1 MPIYEYQC
9 QQCQSRY
16 EQIVRGPGDRIAC
29 PQCGSSRKTLQ
40 FSVFS
45 SPRDANSSG
54 APASSA
60 SSTSDSSSSAGGCG
74 CTPSSCGC
82 H

>member
-1 MPIYEYQC
+1 MPIYEYLC
-9 QQCQSRY
+9 DDCRTRY
-16 EQIVRGPGDRIAC
+16 EKIVRGNGDAIAC
-29 PQCGSSRKTLQ
+29 PKCGSARNTLQ

-45 SPRDANSSG
+45 SPRDAGFSG
-54 APASSA
+54 AS
-60 SSTSDSSSSAGGCG
+60 SSTASDSAAGSGCG

>member
-1 MPIYEYQC
+1 MPIYEYTCNDC
-9 QQCQSRY
+9 QARY
-16 EQIVRGPGDRIAC
+16 EQIVRGNGDGVAC
-29 PQCGSSRKTLQ
+29 PKCGSARKTLQ

-45 SPRDANSSG
+45 SPREAGSNGEST
-54 APASSA
+54 SSA
-60 SSTSDSSSSAGGCG
+60 SGSVCG

>member
-1 MPIYEYQC
+1 MPIYEYIC
-9 QQCQSRY
+9 NECHVLY
-16 EQIVRGPGDRIAC
+16 ERVVRGNGDEVEC
-29 PQCGSSRKTLQ
+29 PKCGSARKTLQ

-45 SPRDANSSG
+45 SPRVEGSSVESS
-54 APASSA
+54 SSA
-60 SSTSDSSSSAGGCG
+60 SSSGCG

>member
-1 MPIYEYQC
+1 MPIYEYVC
-9 QQCQSRY
+9 DDCDSHY
-16 EQIVRGPGDRIAC
+16 EQIVRGNGDRVAC
-29 PQCGSSRKTLQ
+29 PKCGSGRKTLQ

-45 SPRDANSSG
+45 SPRDADSRSTSSSG
-54 APASSA
+54 TP
-60 SSTSDSSSSAGGCG
+60 DSEAGSGCG

>member
-1 MPIYEYQC
+1 MPIYEYICDDC
-9 QQCQSRY
+9 QLRY
-16 EQIVRGPGDRIAC
+16 ERIVRGNGGRVAC
-29 PQCGSSRKTLQ
+29 PKCGSGHKTLQ

-45 SPRDANSSG
+45 SPRDADSTSTSSSG
-54 APASSA
+54 TLDSA
-60 SSTSDSSSSAGGCG
+60 AGSGCG

>member
-1 MPIYEYQC
+1 MPIYEYVCEEC
-9 QQCQSRY
+9 QTRY
-16 EQIVRGPGDRIAC
+16 EKIVRGNSLAIAC
-29 PQCGSSRKTLQ
+29 PKCGSGRKTLQ

-45 SPRDANSSG
+45 SPRDSGSNGTASSVDSDSG
-54 APASSA
+54 AG
-60 SSTSDSSSSAGGCG
+60 AGCA

>member
-1 MPIYEYQC
+1 MPIYEYVC
-9 QQCQSRY
+9 EECKNHY
-16 EQIVRGPGDRIAC
+16 EKIVRGNGESVAC
-29 PQCGSSRKTLQ
+29 PKCGSGRKALQ

-45 SPRDANSSG
+45 SPRDAGSNG
-54 APASSA
+54 TASS
-60 SSTSDSSSSAGGCG
+60 SVSESSAGCG

>member
-1 MPIYEYQC
+1 MPIYEYVCEEC
-9 QQCQSRY
+9 QTRY
-16 EQIVRGPGDRIAC
+16 EKIVRGNGEHVAC
-29 PQCGSSRKTLQ
+29 PKCGSERKNQQ

-45 SPRDANSSG
+45 SPR
-54 APASSA
+54 SSA
-60 SSTSDSSSSAGGCG
+60 SNGQAAGAASESDFGGGCG

>member
-1 MPIYEYQC
+1 MPIYEYVC
-9 QQCQSRY
+9 DDCNLRY
-16 EQIVRGPGDRIAC
+16 ERIVRNGDRVAC
-29 PQCGSSRKTLQ
+29 PKCGSGRKTLQ

-45 SPRDANSSG
+45 SPRDAGSTSTSSSG
-54 APASSA
+54 TP
-60 SSTSDSSSSAGGCG
+60 DSGAGSGCG